1 MAKETS
7 DCASIDLVQARAN
20 GEAPTQR
27 DLRLEVLDLRQRL
40 RQTEIVASRHA
51 VMLREAD
58 HRIKNSLQI
67 VASLMALQ
75 ASREANTA
83 ARDALSAAAARV
95 RSIAGIHDALQG
107 TIGED
112 TVDLG
117 AVLGNMCTSLQA
129 MAGDEGHISVITTV
143 QELQA
148 PVAFAQP
155 VVLAVNELV
164 VNALRHA
171 FKGRNAGSV
180 WVSLARDNDDVLITV
195 SDNGVGLP
203 DNYAA
208 GQGYG
213 LRLVTM
219 MTKQVEGDLRIQSKI
234 GASFTIRAQLK
245 RFQETAPAADGDTG
259 HA

>member
-1 MAKETS
+1 MGKESS
-7 DCASIDLVQARAN
+7 DCASIDFVKMRAS
-20 GEAPTQR
+20 GESPPQR
-27 DLRLEVLDLRQRL
+27 DLRLEILDLRRRL
-40 RQTEIVASRHA
+40 KQAEVVASRHA

-67 VASLMALQ
+67 VASLMTLQ
-75 ASREANTA
+75 ASRETHAA

-117 AVLGNMCTSLQA
+117 AVLGIMCTSLQA

-143 QELQA
+143 QELLV

-155 VVLAVNELV
+155 IVLAVNELV

-171 FKGRNAGSV
+171 FKGKNAGAV
-180 WVSLARDNDDVLITV
+180 WVSLARDNGEVCITV

-203 DNYAA
+203 ANYAA

-219 MTKQVEGDLRIQSKI
+219 MTKQIDGDLRIESKT
-234 GASFTIRAQLK
+234 GASFTIRAQLE
-245 RFQETAPAADGDTG
+245 RFQEAAPVANGDAG
-259 HA
+259 HT